1 MKNIFYRM
9 IYICFGSIFLSF
21 SFCFVYCENVQAEEK
36 DETSYIVTVKDEVA
50 LKELKKEYT
59 TSIEQLLCDD
69 IEEDKLFV
77 ISATEEEAMHLQEDN
92 RVEAVEEDIV
102 VYGCG
107 ENTVTTSSIEWNL
120 DIINVKNSES
130 VQNGEKIKVAML
142 DSGVDDCEDID
153 VRERVN
159 FIPGQDE
166 VFALY
171 EDSTGHGTC
180 IAGILAGKDNEIGIT
195 GINPNMELYS
205 ARVLDYHNSSKV
217 SRIIDAIN
225 WAIEKKVNILSLSF
239 GTKTDSEVLHNA
251 IKRAQENNI
260 LIVAAAGNDSQIEYP
275 AAYPEVIAVGSIG
288 TDGTVSENSA
298 IGEEL
303 ELVAPG
309 EQILSTGAFDG
320 VMTCSG
326 TSMAVPHVVGVAS
339 LLWEKDSTAD
349 AELIRMVL
357 DAGAK
362 TYDNKEVYGYGLV
375 DYEYAS
381 NIYDQCKMLYHSKAN
396 SSNYVE
402 ELQEDGTLEENTSTL
417 CVETYEDVDY
427 VEGCWRTDKHQEL
440 VEEGQDEITGRLLS
454 KELAIVKLGAVAND
468 NYVRGMTMQPQWH
481 GYWKN
486 VGTLEKSNYVANYLY
501 ISNIAKQYKC
511 GNSSTYP
518 IQTGMDPVM
527 ERIIEPFGI
536 RIVDSDPDKKTL
548 TDKGIISWEQALN
561 GEPAT
566 MKNKSLFL
574 YGMALH
580 CATDTFAH
588 STTRLNGFV
597 IKHDDDKA
605 SHKNVADD
613 DTYYTNRIKCA
624 REIAG
629 NVLSNYLLT
638 SSGKVSDFYIK
649 KYDRTFHL
657 VNIAEYMSIVDNTY
671 YKNKKSYFDALN
683 YSINP

>member
-1 MKNIFYRM
+1 M
-9 IYICFGSIFLSF
+9 
-21 SFCFVYCENVQAEEK
+21 
-36 DETSYIVTVKDEVA
+36 
-50 LKELKKEYT
+50 
-59 TSIEQLLCDD
+59 
-69 IEEDKLFV
+69 
-77 ISATEEEAMHLQEDN
+77 
-92 RVEAVEEDIV
+92 
-102 VYGCG
+102 
-107 ENTVTTSSIEWNL
+107 
-120 DIINVKNSES
+120 
-130 VQNGEKIKVAML
+130 
-142 DSGVDDCEDID
+142 
-153 VRERVN
+153 
-159 FIPGQDE
+159 
-166 VFALY
+166 
-171 EDSTGHGTC
+171 
-180 IAGILAGKDNEIGIT
+180 
-195 GINPNMELYS
+195 
-205 ARVLDYHNSSKV
+205 
-217 SRIIDAIN
+217 
-225 WAIEKKVNILSLSF
+225 
-239 GTKTDSEVLHNA
+239 
-251 IKRAQENNI
+251 
-260 LIVAAAGNDSQIEYP
+260 
-275 AAYPEVIAVGSIG
+275 
-288 TDGTVSENSA
+288 
-298 IGEEL
+298 
-303 ELVAPG
+303 
-309 EQILSTGAFDG
+309 
-320 VMTCSG
+320 
-326 TSMAVPHVVGVAS
+326 
-339 LLWEKDSTAD
+339 
-349 AELIRMVL
+349 
-357 DAGAK
+357 
-362 TYDNKEVYGYGLV
+362 
-375 DYEYAS
+375 
-381 NIYDQCKMLYHSKAN
+381 
-396 SSNYVE
+396 
-402 ELQEDGTLEENTSTL
+402 EENTSTL

-518 IQTGMDPVM
+518 MQTGMDPVM